1 MAITDQ
7 NYFDIALLILTS
19 IIASVIVTPLSVLL
33 AKKLNIIDYPGR
45 SSHHIHKNPTPR
57 AGGISILISITILF
71 LLFSL
76 WQESEIIKLL
86 IPSIIIFGFGL
97 WDDRFGMDAP
107 VKLLGQMIAIV
118 ILIYFDIRVQFLE
131 NQDFFIQFNS
141 FSAYWIDIGITV
153 FWMVG
158 ITNAFN
164 MVDSMDSLAP
174 GLARIL
180 SAFFFLI
187 TLISK
192 QVPLIYLSGI
202 IFGISWGIN
211 YFNAPPAKTFLG
223 DSGAQ
228 LLGFLLAAI
237 AIVYYP
243 QSSSQQ
249 SSWFVP
255 ILLFS
260 VPIFDTTLVTISR
273 IRRGEP
279 FYKAN
284 QDHTYHRLIAFG
296 WDSSRAV
303 ASMHVYSLLSSL
315 SAIIALYIAPIF
327 ANIIFSVWMFVF
339 FGLIFFFERK
349 FQLVNTDSQN
359 SAM

>member
-1 MAITDQ
+1 VAIAYQ

-19 IIASVIVTPLSVLL
+19 IIVSIIVTPLSIFV
-33 AKKLNIIDYPGR
+33 AKKMDIIDYPGR
-45 SSHHIHKNPTPR
+45 SSHHIHKIETPR
-57 AGGISILISITILF
+57 AGGIAILF
-71 LLFSL
+71 SIIVLFFLFSL
-76 WQESEIIKLL
+76 WHELDIIKLL
-86 IPSIIIFGFGL
+86 IPSLIIFGFGL

-107 VKLLGQMIAIV
+107 VKLLGQLIAV
-118 ILIYFDIRVQFLE
+118 AILIFFEIRVQFFE
-131 NQDFFIQFNS
+131 NHDFFIQLNY

-153 FWMVG
+153 FWMIG

-164 MVDSMDSLAP
+164 MVDSMDGLAP

-211 YFNAPPAKTFLG
+211 YFNATPAKTFLG

-255 ILLFS
+255 ILFFS

-273 IRRGEP
+273 IRRGQP

-315 SAIIALYIAPIF
+315 SAIIALYLAPVL
-327 ANIIFSVWMFVF
+327 ANIIFIVWLVVF
-339 FGLIFFFERK
+339 LSLLFFFERK
-349 FQLVNTDSQN
+349 FQLINCDL
-359 SAM
+359 